1 MFLLIFIG
9 DLKIYVISPLEA
21 EPTLRTERPRPPAA
35 GPGGKRR
42 RRRSQPPRP
51 PQPPR
56 LQPQPPP
63 RSAPDRGPERR
74 CPGPAALPKRLAL

>member
-42 RRRSQPPRP
+42 RRRSQPPP
-51 PQPPR
+51 PAAAPPAAAAA
-56 LQPQPPP
+56 PPP
-63 RSAPDRGPERR
+63 LCSR
-74 CPGPAALPKRLAL
+74 PGAGATLPRPCRFA